1 MKFLRFFKKFLKFN
15 IFFLFICLLGASGLY
30 AYAKISPKLEIKSAN
45 AFLMYDTNE
54 ELFFQGSGNQEW
66 ISLNDISP
74 YMVSATLS
82 TEDKRFYDHYGFD
95 FLRIGKAIY
104 VNISSGDKKE
114 GASTISQQYARN
126 LFLDFDKTWERKIK
140 EMWITIQLE
149 SHYNKDEILE
159 GYLNTI
165 NYGHGMYG
173 IENASKFYFD
183 KSASE
188 LTLAEAAL
196 LTGIPKSPS
205 YYSPFVN
212 YELAK
217 TRQVNILYIMWRNGY
232 ITEEEYLQSKD
243 EELVLIG
250 KQEKDSITSIAYYQ
264 DAVMKELK
272 TLNIPQS
279 YLETGGLKIYTN
291 LDQNTQKI
299 LEESVNKNLTSKD
312 DLQTAAVMM
321 EPTTGKVIA
330 IIGGK
335 DYTTSQYNR
344 AYSSVRQVG
353 STMKPILYYAALE
366 NGFTSST
373 TFTSEKTTF
382 TFANNKTYSP
392 QNYGDS
398 YGEKPISLATAI
410 SYSDNIYA
418 VKTHMFL
425 GEETLVN
432 ISKRLGI
439 TSKLDQVPSLALGTA
454 SINMLE
460 FAAAYSAFANEGYK
474 VSANF
479 IERVEDLKGNVLYE
493 REYEEEGILNK
504 SLTYILSNLLTTT
517 YDDDYIDYSY
527 PTAISIAPKIKHT
540 LALKSGTTDTD
551 HWSIGYNKDIVTAVW
566 IGYDDNKNLSTSD
579 YKYSRN
585 IWVDAM
591 ENYLKDKEDN
601 WYEMPSNVV
610 GVLVN
615 PITGKPA
622 TSKDTIKKIL
632 YYVRGSEPS
641 STDTVFDE
649 KFNYEQL
656 EPEDEQTNK
665 EKKEED

>member
-1 MKFLRFFKKFLKFN
+1 M
-15 IFFLFICLLGASGLY
+15 
-30 AYAKISPKLEIKSAN
+30 SPKLEIKSAN
-45 AFLMYDTNE
+45 AFLMYDNNE

-74 YMVSATLS
+74 YMVNATIS
-82 TEDKRFYDHYGFD
+82 TEDKRYYNHYGFD
-95 FLRIGKAIY
+95 FIRIAKAMY
-104 VNISSGDKKE
+104 VNLTSKQKKE

-126 LFLDFDKTWERKIK
+126 LFLDFDKTWERKIN

-149 SHYNKDEILE
+149 SHYSKEEILE

-183 KSASE
+183 KSAKD
-188 LTLAEAAL
+188 LTLAEAAM
-196 LTGIPKSPS
+196 LTGVPKSPS

-212 YELAK
+212 FELAK
-217 TRQVNILYIMWRNGY
+217 KRQINILYMMKKNKY
-232 ITEEEYLQSKD
+232 ITEEEYQAACN
-243 EELVLIG
+243 EELKLIG
-250 KQEKDSITSIAYYQ
+250 KKETDTLTSVAYYQ

-272 TLNIPQS
+272 KLGLPES

-291 LDQNTQKI
+291 LDMNAQKI
-299 LEESVNKNLTSKD
+299 LEDSVKKNLTKED
-312 DLQTAAVMM
+312 DIQTSAVMM
-321 EPTTGKVIA
+321 EPTTGKVLA

-344 AYSSVRQVG
+344 AYSSERQVG

-373 TFTSEKTTF
+373 TFTSEATTF
-382 TFANNKTYSP
+382 TFSNNQTYSP

-425 GEETLVN
+425 GEDTLVN
-432 ISKRLGI
+432 MAKRLGI

-460 FAAAYSAFANEGYK
+460 FAASYAAFANEGYK

-479 IERVEDLKGNVLYE
+479 ITKVEDLKGNVLYE
-493 REYEEEGILNK
+493 RKYEKDGILNK

-517 YDDDYIDYSY
+517 YDSDYIDYSY
-527 PTAISIAPKIKHT
+527 PTAIGIAPKVKHT

-551 HWSIGYNKDIVTAVW
+551 HWSIGYNRDIVTAVW
-566 IGYDDNKNLSTSD
+566 VGYDDNKSLSVSD

-585 IWVDAM
+585 IWVDTM

-601 WYEMPSNVV
+601 WYEMPNNVV

-622 TSKDTIKKIL
+622 TNEDKVKKIL
-632 YYVRGSEPS
+632 YYVKGTEPKE
-641 STDTVFDE
+641 TDMVFDE
-649 KFNYEQL
+649 IFDPTQN
-656 EPEDEQTNK
+656 
-665 EKKEED
+665 